1 MRFYYSRYCWK
12 YGLTMVILA
21 SLSTIM
27 VNHSF
32 ANPQSVANSQSI
44 ANTQSVANTQAVAN
58 TQSKIFILEDGLTKQ
73 EITQYLDYYIDD
85 TNKDNKNKRDTNK
98 RDTNTKYSN
107 NRLDIKTIASEQ
119 FSSSFKPLEGK
130 SSFGYS
136 PLSYWF
142 RLTVENKTNHP
153 IEWFIEYPYAVMDK
167 FIFYKP
173 IDNENGKEQLFSVI
187 KSGDKYPF
195 SERPVNFRTTIIPIT
210 QNPGQTTFYFN
221 LISDGSIVVPLLAWG
236 KKRFESHVNSDS
248 AVNWLYYGV
257 MLAAILY
264 NFFIFL
270 SVREWTY
277 LYLIVF
283 IIGVSLF
290 TMTHNGLSF
299 QYLWPNSIW
308 WANACHPFSGFLT
321 WIGAIMFTISFLS
334 TKVTLPRLHIFLT
347 IMVFCDILMLLTSF
361 IVPYHIASQSMVIFT
376 AISVLSM
383 LSSGLILSF
392 KGQRQAKFY
401 VLAWLSMLIS
411 SLVLALKA
419 FGFLESNVWTDSGV
433 QMSIALFVTILSF
446 GLVDKINTM
455 KQERQ
460 KALEE
465 KQNALEEKQKAF
477 EEKEMALKMVSA
489 SEKQYR
495 LLANSVK
502 EVIWTLDL
510 KTLKLNYITPS
521 IFQMTGYT
529 AEEAKSN
536 FSFKKM
542 LSPDSAKK
550 TMEAIKMA
558 TTINKT
564 ATTINKTATT
574 INKTA
579 TAINENKRQNF
590 EEMPQIEAEFYTKSG
605 DVIWV
610 ETNLTFLR
618 DEDAKPFE
626 MLGVTRDITQRRRTE
641 KENKKLEDKLIQSN
655 KLEAIGNL
663 AGGISHDMN
672 NILTAI
678 MGYVEISLSDVPE
691 NSKIR
696 TRLDRVIN
704 ACYRARDL
712 VKQIL
717 TFSRQDS
724 QENIP
729 VNINLMIKEV
739 LKLIR
744 ASLPATIKIQ
754 QNIPNDKYIIIA
766 DPTKIHQIIMNLC
779 SNAGYAMQEHGGLLA
794 VCTELMELD
803 PDSAGKYIDLKPG
816 TYIRMTVSDTG
827 QGMDKQIKER
837 IFEPFFTTKPRG
849 QGTGM
854 GLAMVHGI
862 VKSLDGNIYVYS
874 EVGKGTTFHL
884 FFPKAP
890 EGSQIGN
897 IESLAIVTGNET
909 ILYVDDEA
917 TIVDMA
923 QEMLTTL
930 GYRVEGVVGSMEAFE
945 RFQQNPDRFDI
956 VITDQTMPDMTG
968 CELAKKI
975 WEIRSGIPII
985 LCSGFNTLVN
995 PESSKSIGISEYV
1008 MKPYSKQEI
1017 SIKIRRALCG
1027 E

>member
-1 MRFYYSRYCWK
+1 MKIYSLGYCHKYYLSIII
-12 YGLTMVILA
+12 VV
-21 SLSTIM
+21 SLL
-27 VNHSF
+27 
-32 ANPQSVANSQSI
+32 SI
-44 ANTQSVANTQAVAN
+44 TTNNLYAN
-58 TQSKIFILEDGLTKQ
+58 TQSKIFILDDRLTKQ
-73 EITQYLDYYIDD
+73 KITQYLYYYIDD
-85 TNKDNKNKRDTNK
+85 TSKDD
-98 RDTNTKYSN
+98 SN
-107 NRLDIKTIASEQ
+107 NNNQSNEKHIYKLDINTIASEQ

-142 RLTVENKTNHP
+142 RLTVENKADHP
-153 IEWFIEYPYAVMDK
+153 IEWFIEYPYAVVDE

-173 IDNENGKEQLFSVI
+173 IDNENGNSQGSILKNLTSTDSTSLDLNNTKPIDQLFSII

-210 QNPGQTTFYFN
+210 QMPGQTTYYFN
-221 LISDGSIVVPLLAWG
+221 IISDGAIVVPLLAWG
-236 KKRFESHVNSDS
+236 KDRFERHINADS

-257 MLAAILY
+257 MLAAVLY

-270 SVREWTY
+270 SVKEWTY
-277 LYLIVF
+277 LHLIIFVA
-283 IIGVSLF
+283 GASLA

-299 QYLWPNSIW
+299 QYLWSNSTW
-308 WANACHPFSGFLT
+308 WANVCHPFFGFIT
-321 WIGAIMFTISFLS
+321 WLGAIMFTISFLS
-334 TKVTLPRLHIFLT
+334 TKTNLPRLHIFL
-347 IMVFCDILMLLTSF
+347 MILICLSSVMLLIPF
-361 IVPYHIASQSMVIFT
+361 ILPYYIATQSMLIFSGV
-376 AISVLSM
+376 SVLAM
-383 LSSGLILSF
+383 LASGLILCF
-392 KGQRQAKFY
+392 KGQRQARFY
-401 VLAWLSMLIS
+401 ILAWSSMLIS
-411 SLVLALKA
+411 SLLMVFKSFGVLQ
-419 FGFLESNVWTDSGV
+419 SNVWTDSII

-446 GLVDKINTM
+446 GLVDKINTI

-465 KQNALEEKQKAF
+465 KQKALEEKQKAF
-477 EEKEMALKMVSA
+477 EEKEKALKMVSA

-510 KTLKLNYITPS
+510 RTLEMTYVTPS

-529 AEEAKSN
+529 AEEAKNN
-536 FSFKKM
+536 FSFKRM

-558 TTINKT
+558 TTINDSGD
-564 ATTINKTATT
+564 N
-574 INKTA
+574 
-579 TAINENKRQNF
+579 RQNF
-590 EEMPQIEAEFYTKSG
+590 KEMPQLEAEFYTKQG
-605 DVIWV
+605 DTIWT
-610 ETNLTFLR
+610 ETTLTFLR
-618 DEDAKPFE
+618 DEDGVPFE
-626 MLGVTRDITQRRRTE
+626 MLGVSRDITERRRAERE
-641 KENKKLEDKLIQSN
+641 KKKLEEKLIQSN
-655 KLEAIGNL
+655 KLEAIGTL

-691 NSKIR
+691 GSRIR
-696 TRLDRVIN
+696 QRLDRVLN

-729 VNINLMIKEV
+729 VNINIMIKEV

-754 QNIPNDKYIIIA
+754 QNIPSDKYILIA

-779 SNAGYAMQEHGGLLA
+779 SNAGYAMQEQGGLLA

-803 PDSAGKYIDLKPG
+803 PDSAGKYLDLKPG

-827 QGMDKQIKER
+827 HGMNKEIMER

-849 QGTGM
+849 KGTGM

-862 VKSLDGNIYVYS
+862 VKNLGGNIYVYS

-890 EGSQIGN
+890 EGSQVCT
-897 IESLAIVTGNET
+897 IESVSIATGDET
-909 ILYVDDEA
+909 ILYVDDEIP
-917 TIVDMA
+917 IVEMA

-930 GYRVEGVVGSMEAFE
+930 GYKVEGVVGSVQALE
-945 RFQQNPDRFDI
+945 RFKQSPEKFDI
-956 VITDQTMPDMTG
+956 VITDQTMPNLTG
-968 CELAKKI
+968 CEFAKKI
-975 WEIRSGIPII
+975 WEIRSGIPVI
-985 LCSGFNTLVN
+985 LCSGFNDLVN
-995 PESSKSIGISEYV
+995 PEFAKNIGISEYV
-1008 MKPYSKQEI
+1008 MKPYSKQEMA
-1017 SIKIRRALCG
+1017 IKIRKALQR
-1027 E
+1027 EQIAHN

>member
-1 MRFYYSRYCWK
+1 MKIYSLRYCHK
-12 YGLTMVILA
+12 YYLPIIVVV
-21 SLSTIM
+21 SLL
-27 VNHSF
+27 
-32 ANPQSVANSQSI
+32 SI
-44 ANTQSVANTQAVAN
+44 TTGHLYAN
-58 TQSKIFILEDGLTKQ
+58 TQSKIFILDDGLTKQ
-73 EITQYLDYYIDD
+73 EITQYLYYYIDD
-85 TNKDNKNKRDTNK
+85 TSKDDSNKNNTSNK
-98 RDTNTKYSN
+98 ENIYKIAN
-107 NRLDIKTIASEQ
+107 KENIHKLDIKTIASEQ
-119 FSSSFKPLEGK
+119 FSSSFKLLEGK

-142 RLTVENKTNHP
+142 RLTVENSTSHP
-153 IEWFIEYPYAVMDK
+153 IEWFIEYPYAVVDK

-173 IDNENGKEQLFSVI
+173 IDNENGNSQGSTLKNLTSTDSASLDLNNTKPIGQLFSII

-195 SERPVNFRTTIIPIT
+195 SERPVNFRTTIIPIL

-221 LISDGSIVVPLLAWG
+221 IISDGSIVVPLLAWG
-236 KKRFESHVNSDS
+236 KKRFESHVNADS
-248 AVNWLYYGV
+248 AVNWLYYGI
-257 MLAAILY
+257 MFAAILY

-270 SVREWTY
+270 SVRELTY
-277 LYLIVF
+277 PYLIIF
-283 IIGVSLF
+283 IVGVSLF

-299 QYLWPNSIW
+299 QYLWPNSMW

-334 TKVTLPRLHIFLT
+334 TKLTLPRLHIFLI
-347 IMVFCDILMLLTSF
+347 IMVYCDILMLFTSF
-361 IVPYHIASQSMVIFT
+361 VLPYHIASQSMVIFT
-376 AISVLSM
+376 AINVFAM

-401 VLAWLSMLIS
+401 ILAWSSMLTS
-411 SLVLALKA
+411 SLILALKA

-446 GLVDKINTM
+446 GLVDKINTI
-455 KQERQ
+455 KKERQ

-477 EEKEMALKMVSA
+477 EEKEIALEMVSA

-510 KTLKLNYITPS
+510 RTLQMSYITPS

-529 AEEAKSN
+529 AEEAKKE

-550 TMEAIKMA
+550 TMEAIKV
-558 TTINKT
+558 
-564 ATTINKTATT
+564 
-574 INKTA
+574 A
-579 TAINENKRQNF
+579 TAISNNDNRRQTF

-618 DEDAKPFE
+618 DEDGKPFE
-626 MLGVTRDITQRRRTE
+626 MLGVTRDITKRRRTE
-641 KENKKLEDKLIQSN
+641 REKKKLEEKLIQSN
-655 KLEAIGNL
+655 KLEAIGTL

-691 NSKIR
+691 GSRIR
-696 TRLDRVIN
+696 QRLDRVLN

-729 VNINLMIKEV
+729 VNINIMIKEV

-754 QNIPNDKYIIIA
+754 QNIPKDKYILIA

-779 SNAGYAMQEHGGLLA
+779 SNAGYAMQEEGGTLA

-803 PDSAGKYIDLKPG
+803 PDSAGKYLDLKPG

-827 QGMDKQIKER
+827 HGMNKEIIER

-849 QGTGM
+849 KGTGM

-862 VKSLDGNIYVYS
+862 VQNLGGNIYVYS

-890 EGSQIGN
+890 EGSQVGT
-897 IESLAIVTGNET
+897 IEAVSIATGDET
-909 ILYVDDEA
+909 ILYVDDEIP
-917 TIVDMA
+917 IVEMA

-930 GYRVEGVVGSMEAFE
+930 GYKVEGVVGSVQALE
-945 RFQQNPDRFDI
+945 RFKQNPEKFDI
-956 VITDQTMPDMTG
+956 VITDQTMPNLTG
-968 CELAKKI
+968 CELAKRI
-975 WEIRSGIPII
+975 WEIRSEIPVI
-985 LCSGFNTLVN
+985 LCSGFNDLVN
-995 PESSKSIGISEYV
+995 PEFAKSIGISQYV

-1017 SIKIRRALCG
+1017 SVKIRKALQR
-1027 E
+1027 EQIAHN